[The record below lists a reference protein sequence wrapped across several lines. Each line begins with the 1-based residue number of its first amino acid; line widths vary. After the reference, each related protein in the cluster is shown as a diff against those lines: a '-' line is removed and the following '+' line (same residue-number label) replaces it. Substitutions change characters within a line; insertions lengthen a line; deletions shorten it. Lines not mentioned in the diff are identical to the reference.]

1 MVRKTEQQVNKA
13 SEGQGKP
20 DKQLPWSFI
29 VSIGVVG
36 VAVLIMIGF
45 ELVYANRILP
55 GVTAD
60 GVQVGGMTKAAAMA
74 AIEQS
79 GQRYDKDSLR
89 LAYSGT
95 SVNVPIASLGM
106 NYNSVQTAQIA
117 LDFGHSGSPLSQ
129 LHGQLRSLLGRSTPV
144 VAYSYSDAALAN
156 YIGQTVNAVNTSVA
170 NASLGVAGSQI
181 SVVPAQQGQ
190 RLDIGLVTQQITDR
204 LGTMSTAAVVATPYA
219 LAPAVT
225 TASLTA
231 AEGQAATYL
240 TAPLT
245 LSYAGRTKIVPLT
258 TIASWLTVSSQ
269 PAKTSDLPSYMVTL
283 PHVTVT
289 LNQAP
294 IAAYVSNL
302 AAAVNVSPVN
312 ATITMTNGQPT
323 AASQGSNG
331 LELDQTSSAAAITTA
346 LAKPAADR
354 SVSLA
359 VATVPPAVGSS
370 NLASLGITSLLSE
383 GETTFFGSNADRNT
397 NIRVGSNQFND
408 VLVAPGQV
416 FSFDTTLGPIGPQY
430 GYAPGYVILSNKEEL
445 QYGGGLCQVATTMYR
460 AALLAGLPIDQ
471 RTNHSYA
478 VSWYV
483 APYGVPGVDATIYPP
498 DPDLKWTNDTGH
510 YILMTTTMT
519 STSLKFDFYGT
530 KTKYGVIRGP
540 YFVTGSSDATQAS
553 HTVFYRDVLNLAG
566 QVTSTDTIN
575 SYYEPSTDFP
585 IVD

>member
-1 MVRKTEQQVNKA
+1 MASKTETKANKA
-13 SEGQGKP
+13 SDEQGRLEAH
-20 DKQLPWSFI
+20 LPWRFI
-29 VSIGVVG
+29 VPIASVG
-36 VAVLIMIGF
+36 LVVAVVLGF
-45 ELVYANRILP
+45 ELIYAGRVLP

-60 GVQVGGMTKAAAMA
+60 GVKVGGMTRTEAIA
-74 AIEQS
+74 AINRGSQQYHS
-79 GQRYDKDSLR
+79 
-89 LAYSGT
+89 
-95 SVNVPIASLGM
+95 ASLVLRYNATAVAVPVASLSL
-106 NYNSVQTAQIA
+106 NYNSVQSAQLA
-117 LDFGHSGSPLSQ
+117 LNFGRTGGILSQ
-129 LHGQLRSLLGRSTPV
+129 LHGVVRSLFGRSTAV
-144 VAYSYSDAALAN
+144 SQYSYSDAQLAG
-156 YIGQTVNAVNTSVA
+156 YVGTAVNAVDSAVA
-170 NASLGVAGSQI
+170 NASLGVAGNQI
-181 SVVPAQQGQ
+181 TVVPAQQGG
-190 RLDIGLVTQQITDR
+190 RLDIGLFTDQINDR
-204 LGTMSTAAVVATPYA
+204 LAGMSTASVTATPYD
-219 LAPAVT
+219 LAPAVD
-225 TASLTA
+225 TAGLTA
-231 AEGQAATYL
+231 AKDQASVYL
-240 TAPLT
+240 AAPLT
-245 LSYAGRTKIVPLT
+245 LSYAGRTTTVPVS
-258 TIASWLTVSSQ
+258 TIATWLTVSSQ
-269 PAKTSDLPSYMVTL
+269 PPKTSDLPSYIAL
-283 PHVTVT
+283 PPHVTVG
-289 LNQAP
+289 LSQAP

-302 AAAVNVSPVN
+302 AAAVDTTPVN
-312 ATITMTNGQPT
+312 ATITLTNGQPT
-323 AASQGSNG
+323 AASTGSNG
-331 LELDQTSSAAAITTA
+331 QSLDEAGSVAAIVAA

-354 SVSLA
+354 TLA
-359 VATVPPAVGSS
+359 LNVATVKPAVSS
-370 NLASLGITSLLSE
+370 DSLAGLGISDLLSE

-397 NIRVGSNQFND
+397 NIRVGSSQFND

-416 FSFDTTLGPIGPQY
+416 FSFDTGLGPIGPQY

-530 KTKYGVIRGP
+530 KTKYGQIRGP
-540 YFVTGSSDATQAS
+540 YFVSGSSDATQAS